1 MRYLAEQAFEFFLPL
16 SGSDAVGYLS
26 PCSLRRSYALPGLG
40 PEKLSMRHF
49 VPLCLLVA
57 SLAVLASCGGGG
69 TSSETTLVVHP
80 AMSSYPS
87 NAFVGLGG
95 TEVILV
101 SFVGTNNTSITCSI
115 QEGSLGGSAD
125 CSQPAQ
131 ATFTAPATAGTYHLI
146 ITSQADPTVSLTVT
160 LRVTSGAG
168 KFVPTTG
175 LPVTGRF
182 KCHTATLLP
191 NGMVLIAGGGS
202 VLSGGAILASA
213 EVYNPTTGM
222 FVATGTMNNPRYD
235 HTAILLPNGEVLV
248 AGGSDASGNPLSSA
262 ELYDP
267 GTGTFTSLSSMATP
281 RARHTAT
288 LLGNGKVL
296 LAGGNAGTGSSFT
309 VFNTAELFD
318 PGTSIFT
325 TTGNLTAARGE
336 HTATVL
342 QDGRVLLTGG
352 YDNNPANG
360 QVSAEIY
367 DPASGQFTA
376 TGSMATPRAFHTTTL
391 LQNGKVLVTG
401 ALNLLIT
408 GGEKAELFDPTN
420 GTFSPTGNMNVVR
433 FFPAATP
440 LANGQ
445 VLITG
450 GLSAG
455 GGIFVNSDRSAELYD
470 PASGL
475 FYVTANMN
483 RIRFGH
489 RAILLPDGTVL
500 VVGDE
505 IESGKPTGFN
515 DEADLYLP

>member
-1 MRYLAEQAFEFFLPL
+1 M
-16 SGSDAVGYLS
+16 
-26 PCSLRRSYALPGLG
+26 
-40 PEKLSMRHF
+40 
-49 VPLCLLVA
+49 
-57 SLAVLASCGGGG
+57 
-69 TSSETTLVVHP
+69 
-80 AMSSYPS
+80 
-87 NAFVGLGG
+87 
-95 TEVILV
+95 
-101 SFVGTNNTSITCSI
+101 
-115 QEGSLGGSAD
+115 
-125 CSQPAQ
+125 
-131 ATFTAPATAGTYHLI
+131 
-146 ITSQADPTVSLTVT
+146 
-160 LRVTSGAG
+160 
-168 KFVPTTG
+168 
-175 LPVTGRF
+175 
-182 KCHTATLLP
+182 
-191 NGMVLIAGGGS
+191 
-202 VLSGGAILASA
+202 
-213 EVYNPTTGM
+213 
-222 FVATGTMNNPRYD
+222 
-235 HTAILLPNGEVLV
+235 
-248 AGGSDASGNPLSSA
+248 
-262 ELYDP
+262 
-267 GTGTFTSLSSMATP
+267 
-281 RARHTAT
+281 
-288 LLGNGKVL
+288 
-296 LAGGNAGTGSSFT
+296 
-309 VFNTAELFD
+309 
-318 PGTSIFT
+318 
-325 TTGNLTAARGE
+325 
-336 HTATVL
+336 
-342 QDGRVLLTGG
+342 
-352 YDNNPANG
+352 
-360 QVSAEIY
+360 SAEIY

>member
-1 MRYLAEQAFEFFLPL
+1 
-16 SGSDAVGYLS
+16 
-26 PCSLRRSYALPGLG
+26 
-40 PEKLSMRHF
+40 
-49 VPLCLLVA
+49 
-57 SLAVLASCGGGG
+57 
-69 TSSETTLVVHP
+69 
-80 AMSSYPS
+80 
-87 NAFVGLGG
+87 
-95 TEVILV
+95 
-101 SFVGTNNTSITCSI
+101 
-115 QEGSLGGSAD
+115 
-125 CSQPAQ
+125 
-131 ATFTAPATAGTYHLI
+131 
-146 ITSQADPTVSLTVT
+146 
-160 LRVTSGAG
+160 
-168 KFVPTTG
+168 
-175 LPVTGRF
+175 
-182 KCHTATLLP
+182 
-191 NGMVLIAGGGS
+191 MVLIAGGGS

-213 EVYNPTTGM
+213 EVYNPKTGM
-222 FVATGTMNNPRYD
+222 FVATRTMSNPRCD
-235 HTAILLPNGEVLV
+235 HTATLLPNGEVLV
-248 AGGSDASGNPLSSA
+248 AGGSDDSGNPLSSA

-267 GTGTFTSLSSMATP
+267 GTGTFTLLSSMATP

-288 LLGNGKVL
+288 LLGTGKVL

-325 TTGNLTAARGE
+325 TTGNMTAARGE

-401 ALNLLIT
+401 ALNLVIT

-483 RIRFGH
+483 RFRFGH
-489 RAILLPDGTVL
+489 RAILLSDGTVL

-505 IESGKPTGFN
+505 IESGKPTDFN